1 MAVQN
6 FSRIPLDVWFAL
18 AGGVAIVQAG
28 LVAPAQI
35 FAALYLMICGYV
47 ILNVFTDD

>member
-1 MAVQN
+1 MQN

-18 AGGVAIVQAG
+18 AGAVGIIQAG
-28 LVAPAQI
+28 LVAPEHI
-35 FAALYLMICGYV
+35 FATVYLMICGYV